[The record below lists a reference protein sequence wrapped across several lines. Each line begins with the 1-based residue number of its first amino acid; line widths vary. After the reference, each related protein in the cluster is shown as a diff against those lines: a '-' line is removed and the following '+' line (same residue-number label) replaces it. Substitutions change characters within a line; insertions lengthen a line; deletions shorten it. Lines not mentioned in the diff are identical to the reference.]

1 MLSNLDA
8 RRCGT
13 LCFCVIFRGGNSA
26 AADDE
31 DDVINRF
38 VHCDENNEELAAN
51 RLFTLGRFLAN
62 RLASI
67 VTTLMG
73 FSSQERELLVGSFA
87 KL

>member
-13 LCFCVIFRGGNSA
+13 LCFCVIFRGDISV
-26 AADDE
+26 ADDDD
-31 DDVINRF
+31 DDVVNRF
-38 VHCDENNEELAAN
+38 VHCDENNEELAVN

-67 VTTLMG
+67 VINWWIDFLFFCPIG
-73 FSSQERELLVGSFA
+73 EVLRVA
-87 KL
+87 